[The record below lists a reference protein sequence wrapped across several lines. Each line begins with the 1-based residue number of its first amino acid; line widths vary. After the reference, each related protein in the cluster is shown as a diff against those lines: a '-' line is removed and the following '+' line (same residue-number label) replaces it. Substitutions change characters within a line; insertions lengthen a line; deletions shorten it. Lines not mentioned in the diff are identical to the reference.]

1 MTLTEAAAC
10 GTPAVATRIAGHADA
25 IVDGVSGV
33 LADDEAGLAEAMVD
47 VLGDPRRLDQLRQG
61 ALARAAAL
69 TWGQT
74 ATQVM
79 RVAADEVS
87 RRRVR
92 R

>member
-1 MTLTEAAAC
+1 
-10 GTPAVATRIAGHADA
+10 
-25 IVDGVSGV
+25 
-33 LADDEAGLAEAMVD
+33 MVD

-79 RVAADEVS
+79 RVLADEVS